1 MKYEV
6 LEQEPWKVEEG
17 GQDLRERTKIYA
29 LRAIEPARRN
39 QPAHPHPHNH
49 IQKNKNKSQIP
60 TVHTSS
66 LILHHSSS
74 ILQTINDSPSP
85 ISNFQNEPTTKSM

>member
-29 LRAIEPARRN
+29 LRAIEPA
-39 QPAHPHPHNH
+39 
-49 IQKNKNKSQIP
+49 
-60 TVHTSS
+60 
-66 LILHHSSS
+66 
-74 ILQTINDSPSP
+74 
-85 ISNFQNEPTTKSM
+85 